1 VLARFLRR
9 IDGAVVSIR
18 PDSILDVGCGEGVV
32 TERIARLTR
41 APTVGVDVGDDV
53 MRRQWSERD
62 GGSLTFEAASAY
74 SLPFDDASF
83 DCVCA
88 LEVLEHLERP
98 HDALEQMARV
108 ARRALLLSV
117 PREPIWRLSH
127 LLAGRDVR
135 AFGNTPGHVNH
146 WSTRAF
152 LGLVSGY
159 GRVRSVSQP
168 FPWTIVVVDVA
179 AG

>member
-1 VLARFLRR
+1 
-9 IDGAVVSIR
+9 
-18 PDSILDVGCGEGVV
+18 
-32 TERIARLTR
+32 
-41 APTVGVDVGDDV
+41 
-53 MRRQWSERD
+53 MRRQWSGRA
-62 GGSLTFEAASAY
+62 GGPLTFEAASAY
-74 SLPFDDASF
+74 SLPYDDASF

-88 LEVLEHLERP
+88 LEGLEHLERP
-98 HDALEQMARV
+98 QDALAQMTRV
-108 ARRALLLSV
+108 ARRAMLLSV

-159 GRVRSVSQP
+159 GRVLSVSRP